1 MLKARSTENTD
12 LYRIVVQV
20 YLHILSFLK
29 GIKVDIMLN
38 F

>member
-1 MLKARSTENTD
+1 MLKARSTEYTD
-12 LYRIVVQV
+12 RYKIVV